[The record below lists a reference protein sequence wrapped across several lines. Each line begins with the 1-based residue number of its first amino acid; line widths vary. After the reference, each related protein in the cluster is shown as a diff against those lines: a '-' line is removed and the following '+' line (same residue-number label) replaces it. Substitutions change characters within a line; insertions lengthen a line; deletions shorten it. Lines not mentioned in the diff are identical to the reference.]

1 MPTAIA
7 TATAMP
13 APPAIARPGYLI
25 NIRMPS
31 LISNHQESRFRIVFI
46 RTATLLPGAAAA
58 VRRIN
63 DAGVRVIVVTNQSGI
78 DRGLFTVDDYEAV
91 KAQFEALLGQQGARI
106 DASYYCPH
114 HPDFGGECGCR
125 KPGTKMFEDA
135 MRDFGLNASNVA
147 YIGDRWRDVAASK
160 KLGGRGIMISSPMT
174 RDEDRR
180 KAEADGIETV
190 LSLSD
195 AVDLLL
201 GLTDSHSET

>member
-1 MPTAIA
+1 VTKLPDA
-7 TATAMP
+7 
-13 APPAIARPGYLI
+13 
-25 NIRMPS
+25 
-31 LISNHQESRFRIVFI
+31 VFLDRDGTVMEDAHYI
-46 RTATLLPGAAAA
+46 KSPKQVRLLPGAARA

-63 DAGVRVIVVTNQSGI
+63 EAGIPVIVVTNQSGI
-78 DRGLFTVDDYEAV
+78 DRGIFTVDDYEAV
-91 KAQFEALLGQQGARI
+91 KAQFEALLRQEGARI

-114 HPDFGGECGCR
+114 HPDFAGEGTCR

-147 YIGDRWRDVAASK
+147 YIGDRWRDVAVSK

-180 KAEADGIETV
+180 KAEADGIETAS
-190 LSLSD
+190 SLSD

-201 GLTDSHSET
+201 GLTDADN